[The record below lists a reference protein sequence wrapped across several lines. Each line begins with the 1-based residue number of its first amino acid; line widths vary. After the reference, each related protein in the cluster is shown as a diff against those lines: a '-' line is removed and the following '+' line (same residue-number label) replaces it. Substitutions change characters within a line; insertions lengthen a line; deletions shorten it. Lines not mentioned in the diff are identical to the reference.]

1 MSSCLAAAP
10 SSIVGSGSMNGSFDW
25 EDFMGLSGSS
35 REAPDLIL
43 EHPSLAQLRQRW
55 AFRKTIEGESLLHR
69 RIHSHARNGR
79 NILDVLCQ
87 REVRGCRYT
96 VLAAEVTSP
105 KRKRSDEQGDDT
117 SAAIRSR
124 SAYPAPL
131 LSEIQSFAEYVS
143 VTAFQ
148 TAFFKHLGGDDVRD
162 ATGERPSSSK
172 AVSTISVAFSPDART
187 MASTHGDHSVKIT
200 CCSTGV
206 LLKSLEGHPRTPWTV
221 KYHPL
226 SPEILASG
234 CLGFQVRVWNW
245 EQGQCL
251 QMIRLDYAIISL
263 SFHPSGHILA
273 IASGTRLHFWD
284 YDNAGGRLD
293 DQGRKSTRGVLTEV
307 EQRHMLRCVHFPPN
321 GKLVIVGGMNPNE
334 NRQGRIP
341 TGAISFYLKLWD
353 FDLDVALHP
362 ETGVLQ
368 TSTIRRKSMGN
379 VSGSVCLC
387 AIWLVVIVFS
397 LVARYPPSSCRALST
412 KCTQFQI
419 CL

>member
-1 MSSCLAAAP
+1 MVATFWTFCASEKCEDAGIQCWLLRLPPRSESGATNKATTRVRPFDQDRPTRLLCYRKFSRLRNTCL
-10 SSIVGSGSMNGSFDW
+10 
-25 EDFMGLSGSS
+25 
-35 REAPDLIL
+35 
-43 EHPSLAQLRQRW
+43 
-55 AFRKTIEGESLLHR
+55 LLHFKQ
-69 RIHSHARNGR
+69 
-79 NILDVLCQ
+79 L
-87 REVRGCRYT
+87 
-96 VLAAEVTSP
+96 
-105 KRKRSDEQGDDT
+105 
-117 SAAIRSR
+117 
-124 SAYPAPL
+124 
-131 LSEIQSFAEYVS
+131 
-143 VTAFQ
+143 
-148 TAFFKHLGGDDVRD
+148 FFKHLGGDDVRD

-321 GKLVIVGGMNPNE
+321 GKSVIVGGMNPNE